1 MMEAPPFGSSL
12 GGPEWHA
19 LVLRESVMKTMTYD
33 FQNPVGVPAERRLHE
48 TDNLTKTVHD
58 CGELILGGDY
68 GKRRYSE

>member
-19 LVLRESVMKTMTYD
+19 VSSARSVMKTMAYD
-33 FQNPVGVPAERRLHE
+33 FQNPVGIPAERRLHE

-58 CGELILGGDY
+58 CGGLRLGGDY
-68 GKRRYSE
+68 DKRRYSE